1 MSRTRTQDE
10 YADTMV
16 NTPRATVLSTYP
28 SPPSSTLRT
37 APRRPPARPRQPES
51 AMQPRKGEADI

>member
-16 NTPRATVLSTYP
+16 NTPRATVRSTY
-28 SPPSSTLRT
+28 RF
-37 APRRPPARPRQPES
+37 RARNQLEDKKNSEMR
-51 AMQPRKGEADI
+51 